1 MNERIAKFAFLVP
14 LLSLAFLPMGC
25 KKPPPITLSCN
36 ASAPA
41 IYPGDPLSVTA
52 AAGSV
57 NPKKNTNV
65 LYSWSG
71 TGVTGIGNA
80 ATVATGSLDPGSY
93 TAKAEVKEGKK
104 GKEGLK
110 PGESAQCEANYTVKA
125 FEAPTISCSSS
136 PRSRCRRCAAAPSRP
151 MRSRAPITW
160 RSRPRFRPWTRPG
173 CRDSTY

>member
-1 MNERIAKFAFLVP
+1 MALFARSWPRVDLDRDTINQPQKECNREQAVRCNVGSISSLGSKRMNERIAQFAFLVL
-14 LLSLAFLPMGC
+14 LLSLALLPMGC

-104 GKEGLK
+104 G
-110 PGESAQCEANYTVKA
+110 
-125 FEAPTISCSSS
+125 
-136 PRSRCRRCAAAPSRP
+136 
-151 MRSRAPITW
+151 
-160 RSRPRFRPWTRPG
+160 
-173 CRDSTY
+173 